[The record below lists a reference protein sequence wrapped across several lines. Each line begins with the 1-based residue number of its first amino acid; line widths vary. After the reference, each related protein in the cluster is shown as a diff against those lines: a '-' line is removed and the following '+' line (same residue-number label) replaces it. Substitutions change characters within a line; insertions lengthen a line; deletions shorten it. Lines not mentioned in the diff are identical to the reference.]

1 MKTKRTNQELVLK
14 IVVIGVLT
22 ALAIALCLTP
32 IRITAGVSITLV
44 LPVVVI
50 GAALYGPWIGAW
62 LTIIPNII
70 AFFVDG
76 ALFMTYNPVGGFIT
90 ILLKGILAGIAAGFI
105 CKALQKRLPMVA
117 ITCASIAAPIINTG
131 VFLLG
136 SYFLVW
142 DKMVEAAIDGGIAP
156 EFAGIAVLL
165 GLGINFALELILNI
179 VLAPAIF
186 KILQIITKKK
196 LV

>member
-1 MKTKRTNQELVLK
+1 MRTKRTNQELALK

-32 IRITAGVSITLV
+32 IKITAGVSITLV

-62 LTIIPNII
+62 LTIIPNVI

-76 ALFMTYNPVGGFIT
+76 ALFMTYSPIGGFIV
-90 ILLKGILAGIAAGFI
+90 ILLKGILAGVAAGFI

-117 ITCASIAAPIINTG
+117 ITCAAVASPVINTG
-131 VFLLG
+131 IFILG
-136 SYFLVW
+136 SYILIW
-142 DKMVEAAIDGGIAP
+142 DKMVEVAVDGGVDP
-156 EFAGIAVLL
+156 EFAGIAILL
-165 GLGINFALELILNI
+165 GLGINFVLELILNV